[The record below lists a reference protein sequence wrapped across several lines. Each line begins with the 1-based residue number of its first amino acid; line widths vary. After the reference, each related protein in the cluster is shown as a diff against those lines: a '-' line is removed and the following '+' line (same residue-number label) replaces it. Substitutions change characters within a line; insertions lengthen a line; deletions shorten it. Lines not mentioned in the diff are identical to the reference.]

1 MLELGSLGGLGTAA
15 AEDAASMD
23 VETHGSQKGSRVART
38 ACRAAK
44 CGCPHGKVG
53 NTAHGLVGVEVLGA
67 DIWVSSVEVP

>member
-1 MLELGSLGGLGTAA
+1 
-15 AEDAASMD
+15 MD

-38 ACRAAK
+38 ACRAAQ

-53 NTAHGLVGVEVLGA
+53 NTAHGLIGVEVLGA